1 MSERD
6 ACGVG
11 FIASLNGQRSHEI
24 VALATTAVAAMA
36 HRGGMASDG
45 KSGDGAGI
53 LTQIPFRLLR
63 REFPTL
69 QEERTG
75 VAMLFLPQ
83 DPLAFARARDHV
95 ARSIFTEGLELLGWR
110 EVPVNPEALGEKA
123 RETCPRIMQALI
135 ACPEELPLN
144 LFERA
149 LYLARKRAERA
160 FQEEGIPASIPSCSS
175 RTIVY
180 KALCASP
187 HLPHFYRD
195 LWDPDFDS
203 TIAIFHQRY
212 STNTFPSWHLA
223 QPFRFLAHNGEINT
237 LQGNIHW
244 MRAREASIR
253 EGRLDATMWGERAR
267 DLLPI
272 LQAGGSDSTM
282 LDNVLELL
290 VMSGRD
296 PVHALLMLIPY
307 AWEEDPELP
316 EEVRGFYAYHA
327 CLTEP
332 WDGPAAIAFSD
343 GRIVGMALDR
353 NGLRPA
359 RYTVTS
365 TGLVVAASEVGVVA
379 LDPKEVVERGRLGPG
394 QILIVDPQR
403 GEILHDPE
411 VKRRWAGR
419 KPYAQWVREWMV
431 VLGEEKSDHPHGSSF
446 PITLTPADSDG
457 QLRDPFEVLRLQVAF
472 GYSQEENDRVL
483 GAMAEAGKD
492 PLFAMGDDTPLAVL
506 SYRPRLLYDYFKQRF
521 AQVTNPAIDPLRER
535 LVMSLHTY
543 LGDRSGFLE
552 EKPEYA
558 GIIRLNSPILS
569 IEIVSQLERVFPKVR
584 RIACLFEAID
594 PSKLEE
600 RVEEICREAE
610 EAVEEGV
617 RLLILSDRGVDARHA
632 PIPMLLA
639 VGAVHNHLI
648 RTGKRLSTALIAET
662 GEARTVHHVATL
674 VGFGA
679 NAVCPYLALVT
690 VRIVQAEEAGKHGD
704 SPSAKGGPEEAE
716 RRYRHA
722 LEQGLLKVMSK
733 MGISTFSGYC
743 GGQVFEIVGLDREVV
758 DRYFTDTPSRLGG
771 IGLVHL
777 AREVLAR
784 HAQAFGSQPALED
797 PGYIRFRKGGEYHA
811 FHPDVVRALHHAVRT
826 GEEDKYQ
833 EYADLVANRPPT
845 ALRDLLEFRP
855 RNDPVPLE
863 EVEPVESIV
872 RRFTIS
878 AMSHGALSLEAHAA
892 LAEAANRIGAR
903 SNSGE
908 GGEAPS
914 RYRTMANSRIK
925 QVASGRFGVTP
936 EYLVSCD
943 ELEIKI
949 AQGSKPGEGGQLP
962 GHKVSAEIAAIRRS
976 VPGITLISPPPHHD
990 IYSIED
996 LAQLI
1001 YDLKTIN
1008 PAAKVSVKLVAE
1020 SGVGTI
1026 AAGVAKAH
1034 ADIIHI
1040 SGHDGGTGASPLD
1053 SIKNAGIPWELGL
1066 VEAQHVLVQN
1076 GLRGRVRLRV
1086 DGGLKTGRDVVIAA
1100 LLGADEFGFG
1110 TAAVVA
1116 LGCVMARQCH
1126 LNTCP
1131 VGIATQDPKLREKFR
1146 GTPEHVM
1153 NFLVFVA
1160 SEVRKILSWL
1170 GFRTLEEA
1178 IGRVDCL
1185 SPRAFP
1191 HPKAEHL
1198 DVSALLAD
1206 PDPSGN
1212 LPRKY
1217 QGSGE
1222 EATLRGRAGPGQ
1234 AQEPALSLRPL
1245 DDAILEKFGDSL
1257 ERGEPVAWEGTIEN
1271 THRAV
1276 GARIAGRIASLF
1288 GDHGLPEGT
1297 VKLRFRGTAGQS
1309 FGAFCIQGMWLELE
1323 GEANDYVGKGMSG
1336 GVIVLRPQ
1344 NFDLPTHRQVI
1355 MGNTALYGATG
1366 GFLFAAGRAGER
1378 FAVRNSGCVAVVEGV
1393 GDHGCEYMTGG
1404 IVVVLGGTGRNFGA
1418 GMTNGVAYVLDEE
1431 ERFHLRY
1438 NPELVTI
1445 ERLKESGDIATLRE
1459 LVTLHLERTGSPRAA
1474 EILARW
1480 EAFLPLFW
1488 KVHPRK
1494 VEKDTAPAHALPLS
1508 RPRRRED
1515 TPTPLAGSKGK

>member
-1 MSERD
+1 MTERD

-11 FIASLNGQRSHEI
+11 FVASVDGRRSHDI
-24 VALATTAVAAMA
+24 VKLATTAVAAMA

-53 LTQIPFRLLR
+53 LTQIPLRLLR
-63 REFPTL
+63 REFPSL
-69 QEERTG
+69 ASLREEG
-75 VAMLFLPQ
+75 SVAVGMVFLPQ
-83 DPLAFARARDHV
+83 DPRISLVARDHL
-95 ARSIFTEGLELLGWR
+95 ARAVSSEGLELLGWR

-123 RETCPRIMQALI
+123 RRTCPHIVQAVVARPGSLS
-135 ACPEELPLN
+135 PDD
-144 LFERA
+144 FERA

-160 FQEEGIPASIPSCSS
+160 FQEEGIPASVPSLSS
-175 RTIVY
+175 RTVVY

-187 HLPHFYRD
+187 QLPRFYPD
-195 LWDPDFDS
+195 LCDPDFDS
-203 TIAIFHQRY
+203 AIAIFHQRY

-223 QPFRFLAHNGEINT
+223 QPFRLLAHNGEINT

-244 MRAREASIR
+244 TRAREAAIR
-253 EGRLDATMWGERAR
+253 EGRLDATMWGDRAR
-267 DLLPI
+267 DLLPV
-272 LQAGGSDSTM
+272 LQAGGSDSSM

-307 AWEEDPELP
+307 AWEEDPELA

-359 RYTVTS
+359 RYVVTS
-365 TGLVVAASEVGVVA
+365 TGLVVAASEAGVVD
-379 LDPKEVVERGRLGPG
+379 LNPGEVVERGRLGPG
-394 QILIVDPQR
+394 QILVVDTQE
-403 GEILHDPE
+403 GEVLHDPE
-411 VKRRWAGR
+411 VKRRWSR
-419 KPYAQWVREWMV
+419 RRPYAQWVRERLV
-431 VLGEEKSDHPHGSSF
+431 SLEEPAGVRDGRCGESPFPLQLSS
-446 PITLTPADSDG
+446 ADWDG
-457 QLRDPFEVLRLQVAF
+457 QPPGCGELLRLQVAF
-472 GYSQEENDRVL
+472 GYSQEENERIL
-483 GAMAEAGKD
+483 RPMAEAGKD

-506 SYRPRLLYDYFKQRF
+506 SSRPRLLYDYFKQRF

-535 LVMSLHTY
+535 SVMSLHTY
-543 LGDRSGFLE
+543 LGDRSGFLKE
-552 EKPEYA
+552 EPAYA
-558 GIIRLNSPILS
+558 GVVRLSSPILS
-569 IEIVSQLERVFPKVR
+569 AETLNRLEGLFPKVR
-584 RIACLFEAID
+584 RISCLFEVSD
-594 PSKLEE
+594 PSRMEARLG
-600 RVEEICREAE
+600 EICREAA
-610 EAVEEGV
+610 EAVEEGAK
-617 RLLILSDRGVDARHA
+617 LLILSDRGVDPHYA

-648 RTGKRLSTALIAET
+648 RTGKRLHAGLVAET
-662 GEARTVHHVATL
+662 GEARTVHHVAAL
-674 VGFGA
+674 VGYGA
-679 NAVCPYLALVT
+679 NAVCPYLALET
-690 VRIVQAEEAGKHGD
+690 VRALWTEGDARGEASGT
-704 SPSAKGGPEEAE
+704 SPGGPEDAE
-716 RRYRHA
+716 RRYCRA

-743 GGQVFEIVGLDREVV
+743 GGQVFEAVGLDREVV
-758 DRYFTDTPSRLGG
+758 DRYFADTPSRLGG
-771 IGLVHL
+771 IGLAHL

-784 HAQAFGSQPALED
+784 HSQAFGPQPSLED

-811 FHPDVVRALHHAVRT
+811 FHPDVVRSLHQAVRT
-826 GEEDKYQ
+826 GDPDKYQ
-833 EYADLVANRPPT
+833 VYAALVADRPTT

-855 RNDPVPLE
+855 QSDPVPLE

-872 RRFTIS
+872 RRFVIS

-892 LAEAANRIGAR
+892 LAEAANRVGAR

-908 GGEAPS
+908 GGEAPA
-914 RYRTMANSRIK
+914 RYRTLGNSRIK

-976 VPGITLISPPPHHD
+976 VPGVTLISPPPHHD

-1008 PAAKVSVKLVAE
+1008 PTARVSVKLVAE
-1020 SGVGTI
+1020 AGVGTI

-1034 ADIIHI
+1034 ADTIHI

-1053 SIKNAGIPWELGL
+1053 SIKNAGVPWELGL

-1076 GLRGRVRLRV
+1076 GLRSRVRLRV
-1086 DGGLKTGRDVVIAA
+1086 DGGLKTGRDVVVAA

-1110 TAAVVA
+1110 TAALVA

-1153 NFLVFVA
+1153 NFLLFVA
-1160 SEVRKILSWL
+1160 SEVRKILAQL

-1185 SPRAFP
+1185 APRALR
-1191 HPKAEHL
+1191 HPKAEAL
-1198 DVSALLAD
+1198 DLSLLLSD
-1206 PDPSGN
+1206 PDPSRT
-1212 LPRKY
+1212 LPRRWMGS
-1217 QGSGE
+1217 QGGDGNSVGSLP
-1222 EATLRGRAGPGQ
+1222 EA
-1234 AQEPALSLRPL
+1234 L
-1245 DDAILEKFGDSL
+1245 DDEILKRFGDAL
-1257 ERGEPVAWEGTIEN
+1257 ERGEPVEWEGTIRN

-1276 GARIAGRIASLF
+1276 GARIAGRVASLF
-1288 GDHGLPEGT
+1288 GDRGLPEGT
-1297 VKLRFRGTAGQS
+1297 IRLRFWGTAGQS

-1323 GEANDYVGKGMSG
+1323 GEANDYVGKGMAG

-1344 NFDLPTHRQVI
+1344 DLALPTHRQVI
-1355 MGNTALYGATG
+1355 MGNTVLYGATG
-1366 GFLFAAGRAGER
+1366 GYLFAAGRAGER

-1404 IVVVLGGTGRNFGA
+1404 TVVVLGETGRNFGA
-1418 GMTNGVAYVLDEE
+1418 GMTNGVAFVLDEE
-1431 ERFHLRY
+1431 GRFHHRY

-1445 ERLKESGDIATLRE
+1445 ERVADAGDIAMLRE
-1459 LVTLHLERTGSPRAA
+1459 LVALHWERTGSPRAA

-1480 EAFLPLFW
+1480 EEFLPLFW
-1488 KVHPRK
+1488 KVRPRG
-1494 VEKDTAPAHALPLS
+1494 VEKSTAPPQASL
-1508 RPRRRED
+1508 PRRARRAEGIAA
-1515 TPTPLAGSKGK
+1515 PFAGSRGK